1 MNLLRSS
8 LAGLLLL
15 GAGAALAHAE
25 LETATPAQNSTVTT
39 LPSEITLTF
48 SEAVEV
54 GFSLFKVYKLDA
66 TVPAAETTEET
77 TPAATQDEDHSETGG
92 ETAEGHAED
101 DMENSAEGDAEDRDQ
116 DAAAN
121 ADATPPTPEQL
132 RLNGLA
138 GTLVAQVLETKG
150 DEAAR
155 ADAGV
160 ATEATSKTVTLNLK
174 PDLAPGTYVVMWRA
188 LSVDTHSEQGYYV
201 FTYQPTP

>member
-15 GAGAALAHAE
+15 GAGLAFAHAE

-39 LPSEITLTF
+39 LPNEITLNF

-54 GFSLFKVYKLDA
+54 GFSLFKVYKLDETA
-66 TVPAAETTEET
+66 LAETTAETAET
-77 TPAATQDEDHSETGG
+77 TTAATQDEDH
-92 ETAEGHAED
+92 AED
-101 DMENSAEGDAEDRDQ
+101 ATENSAESDAEGNAEDRDQ
-116 DAAAN
+116 DATAN

-188 LSVDTHSEQGYYV
+188 LSVDTHTEQGYYV
-201 FTYQPTP
+201 FTYQPVP

>member
-1 MNLLRSS
+1 MSLLRSS
-8 LAGLLLL
+8 RAGLLLL
-15 GAGAALAHAE
+15 GAGLAFAHAE

-39 LPSEITLTF
+39 LPNEITLNF

-54 GFSLFKVYKLDA
+54 GFSLFKVYKLDETA
-66 TVPAAETTEET
+66 PAAETTAET
-77 TPAATQDEDHSETGG
+77 TTAATQDEN
-92 ETAEGHAED
+92 HAED
-101 DMENSAEGDAEDRDQ
+101 ATENSSEGDTEGNAEDRDP

-138 GTLVAQVLETKG
+138 GALVAQVLEAKG

-188 LSVDTHSEQGYYV
+188 LSVDTHTKQGYYV
-201 FTYQPTP
+201 FTYQPVP